1 MSHKST
7 VTIPASLIDVSAS
20 GPACELPGGNLMWE
34 YECHNCS
41 VKFKTQVP
49 CGPREEREIR
59 CPDCGSANIERLN
72 VGALAPT
79 ACGG

>member
-1 MSHKST
+1 MSHKSA
-7 VTIPASLIDVSAS
+7 VTISTSVLDVSAS
-20 GPACELPGGNLMWE
+20 GPACELPGGILMWE

-41 VKFKTQVP
+41 VKFETPVP
-49 CGPREEREIR
+49 CGPREERAIR
-59 CPDCGSANIERLN
+59 CPGCGSANIERLN